1 MTPASAQENG
11 RFHEAAD
18 LLDEGVRD
26 EAYAAAVLLVG
37 RDDEVLFERSAG
49 YARSASLFDIASL
62 TKPLTAA
69 LFFVL
74 SQEGH
79 LSPDGIAAEVLPFT
93 SPDPR
98 TREIR
103 FVHLLSHT
111 SGLPAWLALYRKLA
125 VAETAKGRPLSGVA
139 EGHDRI
145 LAEVLSL
152 PLSRDPGAGWEYS
165 DLGFMLLGRA
175 IEVAGFRS
183 LDRLLTEMVTGPL
196 GMRETLYLPLAGIS
210 ECETGRLIPTG
221 WSEVRQREKIGEV
234 DDENAAAMGG
244 VAGHAGLFSTAGDLF
259 LFAREIV
266 RARKGEG
273 RVLTRPSAV
282 GMTTRVARPP
292 GCPRT
297 LGFDTP
303 TPPHSSPKGDSPGNT
318 PRSSLKGLAGRNAVL
333 AGRGL
338 GSRRRRRAPR
348 LHRLLDVDRS
358 GPGDL
363 GDPADQPR
371 GVRKRQPEAGGAS
384 PPDPRRRLEGDRGP
398 MNVHLIAACG
408 VGMASLAGMLK
419 EKGFR
424 VSGSDANVYPPMST
438 QLESLGIRLAS
449 PYAAE
454 NIPPDADLVV
464 VGNAV
469 SRGNPEAEEA
479 VRRGVPMLSMPQA
492 IARFF
497 IGERESIVVAGT
509 HGKTTT
515 TSLAAWSLFDL
526 GADPSFLV
534 GGVPKNFPVSY
545 RLGQGRQFV
554 IEGDEYDTAYFD
566 KGPKF
571 LHYRP
576 RIVLL
581 TSVEFD
587 HADIYR
593 DLGHV
598 LESFRKLTAILPPDG
613 LLVACADYPDV
624 VAVAREARCPVI
636 FYATRDD
643 AISEGRDGGVV
654 GGPGDRRVRRDDRV
668 PHGGER
674 AYARLPLPPAGAAQ
688 RGQRGGRRD
697 RPDAPRVSPRK
708 DRP

>member
-1 MTPASAQENG
+1 MTRASG
-11 RFHEAAD
+11 RRRTPPRSCWSAA
-18 LLDEGVRD
+18 GTR
-26 EAYAAAVLLVG
+26 Y
-37 RDDEVLFERSAG
+37 LFERSAG
-49 YARSASLFDIASL
+49 YARAASLFDIASL

-79 LSPDGIAAEVLPFT
+79 LSPDGIVAEVLPFT

-98 TREIR
+98 AREIR
-103 FVHLLSHT
+103 FAHLLSHT
-111 SGLPAWLALYRKLA
+111 SGLPAWLPLYEKVA
-125 VAETAKGRPLSGVA
+125 AAETAEGSPPSGAA

-165 DLGFMLLGRA
+165 DLGFMVLGRA

-183 LDRLLTEMVTGPL
+183 LDRLLASMVTGPL
-196 GMRETLYLPLAGIS
+196 GMRETRYVPLAAIG
-210 ECETGRLIPTG
+210 ECETGQLIPTG
-221 WSEVRQREKIGEV
+221 WSEVRRREKVGEV

-273 RVLTRPSAV
+273 RVLSRPSAAE
-282 GMTTRVARPP
+282 MTTRVARPP

-303 TPPHSSPKGDSPGNT
+303 DMPHSSQKGTPPGNT
-318 PRSSLKGLAGRNAVL
+318 AEV
-333 AGRGL
+333 AGRGTRP
-338 GSRRRRRAPR
+338 RRRRGAPR
-348 LHRLLDVDRS
+348 LHRLLDVDRP

-371 GVRKRQPEAGGAS
+371 GVRERQPEAVGAS
-384 PPDPRRRLEGDRGP
+384 PPDPRRRLEGDRRVK
-398 MNVHLIAACG
+398 NVHLIAACG

-419 EKGFR
+419 EKGYR
-424 VSGSDANVYPPMST
+424 VTGSDANVYPPMST

-449 PYAAE
+449 PYAAG

-479 VRRGVPMLSMPQA
+479 SRRGVPMLSMPQA
-492 IARFF
+492 VARFF

-509 HGKTTT
+509 HGKTTAT
-515 TSLAAWSLFDL
+515 ALAAWSLFDL

-534 GGVPKNFPVSY
+534 GGVPRNFPVSY
-545 RLGQGRQFV
+545 RLGLGRHFV

-566 KGPKF
+566 KGPEVPPSSA
-571 LHYRP
+571 R
-576 RIVLL
+576 VALL

-593 DLGHV
+593 DLDHV
-598 LESFRKLTAILPPDG
+598 RESFRKLAAILPPDG

-636 FYATRDD
+636 FYATRDG
-643 AISEGRDGGVV
+643 A
-654 GGPGDRRVRRDDRV
+654 
-668 PHGGER
+668 
-674 AYARLPLPPAGAAQ
+674 LPAGTGWT
-688 RGQRGGRRD
+688 RGRCGE
-697 RPDAPRVSPRK
+697 PESPAG
-708 DRP
+708 